1 MLIFLGY
8 QSRKYIV
15 SPFCWWYV
23 YYEACFLAPR
33 QYVILVNG
41 AIKIL
46 IIHIIFNY
54 YSVHLIV
61 TRRKIKKIREIH
73 PSNFQKKKTIL
84 RSKAENAGE
93 KTRGKCYYFHG
104 LSRRLLQAIWKCFY
118 FGRTG
123 IRRVGQ
129 GSVTAGESRKDLPS
143 MPRYISRRSASRS
156 THLGGHLGN
165 YKIPRVKY
173 RKIYLLLFIDSFLY

>member
-73 PSNFQKKKTIL
+73 PSNFQKKKKPSSDRKRKMPERKPAGNVTTFMDCRGVFFRL
-84 RSKAENAGE
+84 SENVFTSVGRESTGSVKDRWPPASPGR
-93 KTRGKCYYFHG
+93 TYRRCHATFHAV
-104 LSRRLLQAIWKCFY
+104 RLL
-118 FGRTG
+118 
-123 IRRVGQ
+123 
-129 GSVTAGESRKDLPS
+129 DLPTWAD
-143 MPRYISRRSASRS
+143 IS
-156 THLGGHLGN
+156 GII
-165 YKIPRVKY
+165 K
-173 RKIYLLLFIDSFLY
+173 FLE